1 MNDYNNKFEA
11 YLDSGKVDSKGR
23 PIGYI
28 VGFNN
33 NGEDF
38 CAWAQNARKVKGE
51 WVDFGV
57 IQRSKS
63 FSSQKA
69 ASEWAYPTAKA
80 RIAGLK

>member
-1 MNDYNNKFEA
+1 MSEYNNKFET

-28 VGFNN
+28 VGFND
-33 NGEDF
+33 NGSDF
-38 CAWAQNARKVKGE
+38 RAWVQNARKVKGE

-57 IQRSKS
+57 IQRSKG

-69 ASEWAYPTAKA
+69 ATEWAYSTAKQ
-80 RIAGLK
+80 RIAGLN